1 MSPLDLYH
9 SLQLESLLMLG
20 VRAEV
25 PDDLRLRELE
35 SHAHVELQLTPS
47 GVEGNAQ
54 YQFALRIRLLCTG
67 TAAKVKVSSKLFEIE
82 LKAYAFYRQVALG
95 QIPLEEFTANH
106 TVFARQ
112 LFPAL
117 ASRAQSLLD
126 MLGLANIRIPLDLP
140 PQPVQMEPPANVRLN

>member
-1 MSPLDLYH
+1 
-9 SLQLESLLMLG
+9 MLG

-67 TAAKVKVSSKLFEIE
+67 TAAKAKVSSKLFEIE